1 MTEQNQTKG
10 TGMSEKK
17 HVKDQDGKS
26 ATVLEDPKIN
36 IKTKLAGLWVILMFF
51 YLYNDVF
58 TLFQPGSM
66 EGVQF
71 NQASM
76 LGFAVLMA
84 IPSLMVF
91 LSLTLKAKANRSA
104 NIIAG
109 IFHAGVLLSTML
121 VPGEV
126 WAYYRLYMII
136 EGVLIAVIIW
146 NAWKWPEQGFMR
158 QVGQM
163 DRVQGA

>member
-1 MTEQNQTKG
+1 MTEQNQTIG
-10 TGMSEKK
+10 TGMNEKK
-17 HVKDQDGKS
+17 HVKDKNGKS
-26 ATVLEDPKIN
+26 ATILDDPKVN
-36 IKTKLAGLWVILMFF
+36 IKTKFAGLWVILMFF

-71 NQASM
+71 NQATM
-76 LGFAVLMA
+76 LGIAVLMA
-84 IPSLMVF
+84 IPSLMVL
-91 LSLTLKAKANRSA
+91 LSLTLKAKTNRSA

-109 IFHAGVLLSTML
+109 IFHAGVLLTTML

-126 WAYYRLYMII
+126 WVYYRLYQII
-136 EGVLIAVIIW
+136 EGALIALIIW
-146 NAWKWPEQGFMR
+146 NAWKWPEQGFMQ

-163 DRVQGA
+163 DRMPGA

>member
-1 MTEQNQTKG
+1 MIGQNQTIR
-10 TGMSEKK
+10 TGMGEKK
-17 HVKDQDGKS
+17 SVNDQDGKT
-26 ATVLEDPKIN
+26 AAVLEDPKIN

-66 EGVQF
+66 DGVQF
-71 NQASM
+71 NQATM
-76 LGFAVLMA
+76 LGIAVLMA
-84 IPSLMVF
+84 IPSLMVL
-91 LSLTLKAKANRSA
+91 LSLTLKARTNRSA

-109 IFHAGVLLSTML
+109 IFHAGVLLTTML

-126 WAYYRLYMII
+126 WAYYRLYQII
-136 EGVLIAVIIW
+136 EGALIVLIIW
-146 NAWKWPEQGFMR
+146 DAWKWPEQGFMQ

-163 DRVQGA
+163 DRMQGA